1 MGNSPTAWKLTAFVR
16 VAYAN
21 TLFQSFFMLT
31 MVHPRARAI
40 SSDFSAPAWEPGTQA
55 KSAKK

>member
-1 MGNSPTAWKLTAFVR
+1 LTAFVR